1 MSFDNIQLV
10 EKESVGE
17 LVFPVDEILTSDSEI
32 LNRKLSIDRA
42 ISLGNLEHHKVK
54 IIFSDSIGVKKVDTT
69 IWAVTDKAILLK
81 QNTVVPIHRIHKLE
95 I

>member
-1 MSFDNIQLV
+1 M
-10 EKESVGE
+10 
-17 LVFPVDEILTSDSEI
+17 

-42 ISLGNLEHHKVK
+42 ISLGNLERHKVK
-54 IIFSDSIGVKKVDTT
+54 IIFSDSIGIKKVDTT

>member
-1 MSFDNIQLV
+1 MSLDNIQLV

-17 LVFPVDEILTSDSEI
+17 LVFPIEEILTSDSEI

-42 ISLGNLEHHKVK
+42 ISLGNIEHHKVK
-54 IIFSDSIGVKKVDTT
+54 IIFSDSIGIKKVNTT
-69 IWAVTDKAILLK
+69 IWAVTDKAIVLK
-81 QNTVVPIHRIHKLE
+81 QNTIVPIHRIHKLE

>member
-1 MSFDNIQLV
+1 MSLDNIQLV
-10 EKESVGE
+10 EKETVGD
-17 LVFPVDEILTSDSEI
+17 LVFPLDEILTSNSEI

-42 ISLGNLEHHKVK
+42 ISLGNLERQKVK
-54 IIFSDSIGVKKVDTT
+54 IIFSDTTGIKKVDTT

>member
-1 MSFDNIQLV
+1 MSLDNIQLV
-10 EKESVGE
+10 EKETVGE
-17 LVFPVDEILTSDSEI
+17 LVFPFDEILTSDSEI

-54 IIFSDSIGVKKVDTT
+54 IIFSDSIWVKKVDTT
-69 IWAVTDKAILLK
+69 IWAVTDKAIVLK

>member
-1 MSFDNIQLV
+1 MSLDNIQLV

-17 LVFPVDEILTSDSEI
+17 LVFPIEEILTSDSEI

-42 ISLGNLEHHKVK
+42 ISLGNIEHHKVK
-54 IIFSDSIGVKKVDTT
+54 IIFSDSIGIKKVDTT
-69 IWAVTDKAILLK
+69 IWAVTDKAIVLK
-81 QNTVVPIHRIHKLE
+81 QNTIVPIHRIHKLE

>member
-1 MSFDNIQLV
+1 MSLDNIQLV

-17 LVFPVDEILTSDSEI
+17 LVFPIEEILTSDSEI

-42 ISLGNLEHHKVK
+42 ISLGNIEHHKVK
-54 IIFSDSIGVKKVDTT
+54 IIFSDSIGIKKVDTT
-69 IWAVTDKAILLK
+69 IWAVTDKAIVLK